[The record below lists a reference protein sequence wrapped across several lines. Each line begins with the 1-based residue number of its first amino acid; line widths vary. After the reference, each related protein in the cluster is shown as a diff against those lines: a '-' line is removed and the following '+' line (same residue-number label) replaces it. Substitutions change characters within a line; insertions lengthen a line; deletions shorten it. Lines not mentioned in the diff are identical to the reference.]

1 MNKCGG
7 LIKMGKFDFRPTG
20 VMPALVTPFNKDDE
34 SINEDYLRNLVN
46 HLIDQ
51 GVTGLVPVGTT
62 GEFVNM
68 TFEERLR
75 VIEIVV
81 DETNGRVPVI
91 AGTGETGTKM
101 VIDATKAA
109 TDIGADAAI
118 IVTPYYL
125 KPKAKGLYDHYF
137 TIAEKTDIPLV
148 LYNIPACTGVELPWT
163 VVEDLVDL
171 ENFVAIKDS
180 SGDYKYFSALL
191 EKVSD
196 KISVL
201 IGWDENVLGALAGG
215 AAGCILG
222 SANVIPK
229 VWLEIYDHVKNNR
242 LQEAQT
248 LQKKVQKLARMLINS
263 GALGAKECLNLMGIP
278 VGTTRKPIILGDSL
292 SYELQDEFR
301 VELEKL
307 GLIEKK
313 EIKFEV
319 GEKEL
324 TSRFYAVGVTPQK
337 ISDFRLK
344 VGESLVGSRAEL
356 AHIDLLIGTKDGP
369 VGDAYARALTHP
381 AKGREGL
388 QVILEPNMQVKPAT
402 IMIPTVKI
410 TSLRHASLT
419 YGPAQAAVA
428 KAVMKCVEDG
438 ILPKEAAEDILIVV
452 NVFVHPSASARKR
465 VFINNYKATRNAI
478 RKAMEGLPTVDDGI
492 KNAENARHPF
502 RNDP

>member
-1 MNKCGG
+1 
-7 LIKMGKFDFRPTG
+7 MGKFDFRPTG

-34 SINEDYLRNLVN
+34 SINEENLRNLVN
-46 HLIDQ
+46 HLIEQ

-75 VIEIVV
+75 VLEIVV

-91 AGTGETGTKM
+91 GGTGETGTKL

-109 TDIGADAAI
+109 TDIGCDAVI

-163 VVEDLVDL
+163 VVEDLVDI

-196 KISVL
+196 QISVL

-229 VWLEIYDHVKNNR
+229 LWIEIYDHVKNNR
-242 LQEAQT
+242 LKEAQA
-248 LQKKVQKLARMLINS
+248 LQKKVQKIARMLINS
-263 GALGAKECLNLMGIP
+263 GALGAKECLNMMGVP
-278 VGTTRKPIILGDSL
+278 VGTTRQPIILGDTL
-292 SYELQDEFR
+292 SYELRDEFR

-313 EIKFEV
+313 EIKFEI

-356 AHIDLLIGTKDGP
+356 AHIDLLIGNKDGP

-402 IMIPTVKI
+402 IMIPTVKVS
-410 TSLRHASLT
+410 SLRHASLT

-478 RKAMEGLPTVDDGI
+478 RKAMEGLPTVEDGI
-492 KNAENARHPF
+492 QNAENARHPF

>member
-1 MNKCGG
+1 
-7 LIKMGKFDFRPTG
+7 MGKFDFRPTG
-20 VMPALVTPFNKDDE
+20 IMPALVTPFNEDDE
-34 SINEDYLRNLVN
+34 TINEENLRNLVN
-46 HLIDQ
+46 HLIEQ

-91 AGTGETGTKM
+91 GGTGETGTKM

-109 TDIGADAAI
+109 TDIGCDAAI

-137 TIAEKTDIPLV
+137 KIAEKTDIPLV
-148 LYNIPACTGVELPWT
+148 LYNIPVCTGLELPWT
-163 VVEDLVDL
+163 VVEDLVEI

-180 SGDYKYFSALL
+180 SGDFRYFSALL

-201 IGWDENVLGALAGG
+201 NGWDENVLGALAGG

-242 LQEAQT
+242 LKEAQT

-263 GALGAKECLNLMGIP
+263 GALGAKECLNMMGIP
-278 VGTTRKPIILGDSL
+278 VGTTRSPIILGDAL
-292 SYELQDEFR
+292 SYELRDEFR

-313 EIKFEV
+313 ELKFKI
-319 GEKEL
+319 GEQEL
-324 TSRFYAVGVTPQK
+324 TSRFYSVGITPEK
-337 ISDFRLK
+337 ITDFSLK

-356 AHIDLLIGTKDGP
+356 AHIDLLIGDKNGP
-369 VGDAYARALTHP
+369 VGEAYARALTHP
-381 AKGREGL
+381 AKGKEGL
-388 QVILEPNMQVKPAT
+388 QVILEPNMQVKPPT
-402 IMIPTVKI
+402 IMIPTVKV

-419 YGPAQAAVA
+419 YGPAQAAVG
-428 KAVMKCVEDG
+428 KAIMQSIQDG
-438 ILPKEAAEDILIVV
+438 ILPEEILDKIVMIV

-478 RKAMEGLPTVDDGI
+478 RKAIEGLPTVEDGI
-492 KNAENARHPF
+492 KNAENARHPL

>member
-1 MNKCGG
+1 MS
-7 LIKMGKFDFRPTG
+7 KFDFRPTG
-20 VMPALVTPFNKDDE
+20 VMPALVTPFNKDE
-34 SINEDYLRNLVN
+34 SINEEQLRNLVN
-46 HLIDQ
+46 YLIEQ
-51 GVTGLVPVGTT
+51 GVTGLVPTGTT

-68 TFEERLR
+68 TREERLK

-91 AGTGETGTKM
+91 AGTGETGTKL
-101 VIDATKAA
+101 VINATKAA

-137 TIAEKTDIPLV
+137 TIAEKTDIPIV
-148 LYNIPACTGVELPWT
+148 LYNIPVCTGLELDWT
-163 VVEDLVDL
+163 IVEDLVEI

-201 IGWDENVLGALAGG
+201 IGWDELVLGALAGG

-229 VWLEIYDHVKNNR
+229 IWLEIYDHVQNNR
-242 LQEAQT
+242 LKEAQN

-278 VGTTRKPIILGDSL
+278 VGTTRQPIIMGDAL
-292 SYELQDEFR
+292 SYELRDEFR
-301 VELEKL
+301 IELEKL

-313 EIKFEV
+313 EIKFKI
-319 GEKEL
+319 GEEEIS
-324 TSRFYAVGVTPQK
+324 SRFYSVGVTPEK
-337 ISDFRLK
+337 ITDFNLK

-356 AHIDLLIGTKDGP
+356 AHVDLLIGKKDGP
-369 VGDAYARALTHP
+369 VGEGYARALTHP
-381 AKGREGL
+381 AKGKEGL

-402 IMIPTVKI
+402 VMIPTVKI

-428 KAVMKCVEDG
+428 KAVMQCVEDG
-438 ILPKEAAEDILIVV
+438 ILPKDASEDIVLIA
-452 NVFVHPSASARKR
+452 NVFVHPSASSRKR

-478 RKAMEGLPTVDDGI
+478 RKAMEGLPTAEEGI
-492 KNAENARHPF
+492 QNKENARHPL

>member
-1 MNKCGG
+1 MS
-7 LIKMGKFDFRPTG
+7 KFDFRPTG
-20 VMPALVTPFNKDDE
+20 VMPALVTPFNKDE
-34 SINEDYLRNLVN
+34 SINEGQLRDLVN
-46 HLIDQ
+46 NLIEQ
-51 GVTGLVPVGTT
+51 GITGLVPTGTT

-68 TFEERLR
+68 THEERLK

-91 AGTGETGTKM
+91 AGTGETGTKLT
-101 VIDATKAA
+101 IDATKAA
-109 TDIGADAAI
+109 TDIGADAVL

-137 TIAEKTDIPLV
+137 TITEKTDIPIV
-148 LYNIPACTGVELPWT
+148 LYNIPVCTGLELDWT
-163 VVEDLVDL
+163 IVEDLIEI
-171 ENFVAIKDS
+171 ENIVAIKDS

-229 VWLEIYDHVKNNR
+229 IWLEIYDHIKNNR
-242 LQEAQT
+242 LIEAQT
-248 LQKKVQKLARMLINS
+248 EQKRIQKLARMLINS
-263 GALGAKECLNLMGIP
+263 GALGVKECLNMMGIP
-278 VGTTRKPIILGDSL
+278 VGTTRQPLILGDSL
-292 SYELQDEFR
+292 SYELRDELR

-307 GLIEKK
+307 GFIPKK
-313 EIKFEV
+313 EIKYEF

-324 TSRFYAVGVTPQK
+324 TSRFYAIGITPEK
-337 ISDFRLK
+337 ITSFDLR
-344 VGESLVGSRAEL
+344 VGESLVGNRVEL
-356 AHIDLLIGTKDGP
+356 AHIDLLIGKKDGP
-369 VGDAYARALTHP
+369 VGSAYALALTHP

-402 IMIPTVKI
+402 MMIPTIKV
-410 TSLRHASLT
+410 TSLRHASIV
-419 YGPAQAAVA
+419 YGAAQAAVA
-428 KAVMKCVEDG
+428 KAVVQCVKDG
-438 ILPKEAAEDILIVV
+438 IIPENLSEDLVIIV

-465 VFINNYKATRNAI
+465 VFINNFKATRNAI
-478 RKAMEGLPTVDDGI
+478 RKAMEGIPNVKDNIQNID
-492 KNAENARHPF
+492 NARHPL

>member
-1 MNKCGG
+1 MS
-7 LIKMGKFDFRPTG
+7 KFNFRPSG
-20 VMPALVTPFNKDDE
+20 VMPAMVTPFNKDE
-34 SINEDYLRNLVN
+34 SINEENLRNLVN

-51 GVTGLVPVGTT
+51 GVNGLVPVGTT

-68 TFEERLR
+68 TFEERSK

-91 AGTGETGTKM
+91 AGTGETGTKL

-109 TDIGADAAI
+109 TDIGADAAL

-137 TIAEKTDIPLV
+137 TIAEKTDIPIV
-148 LYNIPACTGVELPWT
+148 LYNIPVCTGVELPWT
-163 VVEDLVDL
+163 VVEDLVDI
-171 ENFVAIKDS
+171 ENIVGIKDS

-222 SANVIPK
+222 SANVFPK
-229 VWLEIYDHVKNNR
+229 IWLEIYDHVKNNR
-242 LQEAQT
+242 LQEAQI
-248 LQKKVQKLARMLINS
+248 LQKKIQKLARLLIGS
-263 GALGAKECLNLMGIP
+263 GALGAKSCLNMMNVP
-278 VGTTRKPIILGDSL
+278 VGKTRRPLVLGDAL
-292 SYELQDEFR
+292 SYENKDELR
-301 VELEKL
+301 VELEKF
-307 GLIEKK
+307 GLIEKT
-313 EIKFEV
+313 EVQFEL
-319 GEKEL
+319 GEKPL
-324 TSRFYAVGVTPQK
+324 ISRFYAVGITPQK
-337 ISDFRLK
+337 ITDFELK
-344 VGESLVGSRAEL
+344 VGESLVGNRPEL
-356 AHIDLLIGTKDGP
+356 AHIDLLIGKKDGP
-369 VGDAYARALTHP
+369 VGQAYARALTNLEE
-381 AKGREGL
+381 GREGL
-388 QVILEPNMQVKPAT
+388 QVILEPNMLVKPAT
-402 IMIPTVKI
+402 IMIPTVKP

-419 YGPAQAAVA
+419 YGPAQAAIA
-428 KAVMKCVEDG
+428 KAVMQCVEDG
-438 ILPKEAAEDILIVV
+438 ILPKELAEDIVLIV

-465 VFINNYKATRNAI
+465 IFINNYKATRNSI

-492 KNAENARHPF
+492 ENTENARHPF

>member
-1 MNKCGG
+1 
-7 LIKMGKFDFRPTG
+7 MGKFDFRPKG
-20 VMPALVTPFNKDDE
+20 VMPALVTPFNKGDE
-34 SINEDYLRNLVN
+34 TVNEENLRNLVN

-68 TFEERLR
+68 TFEERSK

-91 AGTGETGTKM
+91 AGTGESGTKLA
-101 VIDATKAA
+101 INATRTA
-109 TDIGADAAI
+109 TDLGVDAVL

-125 KPKAKGLYDHYF
+125 KPKAKGIYDHYF
-137 TIAEKTDIPLV
+137 TISEKTDIPIV

-163 VVEDLVDL
+163 VVEDLVDI
-171 ENFVAIKDS
+171 ENIVAIKDS

-229 VWLEIYDHVKNNR
+229 IWLEIYDHVKNNR
-242 LQEAQT
+242 LEKAQS
-248 LQKKVQKLARMLINS
+248 LQKKVQKIARLLINS
-263 GALGAKECLNLMGIP
+263 GALGVKSCLNMMKIP
-278 VGTTRKPIILGDSL
+278 VGTARQPLILGDSL
-292 SYELQDEFR
+292 SYEIKDELR
-301 VELEKL
+301 IELEKL
-307 GLIEKK
+307 GFIKKK
-313 EIKFEV
+313 ELHFEI
-319 GEKEL
+319 GKKHL
-324 TSRFYAVGVTPQK
+324 TSRFYAIGVTPQK

-344 VGESLVGSRAEL
+344 IGESLVGNRPEL
-356 AHIDLLIGTKDGP
+356 AHIDLLIGDKDGP
-369 VGDAYARALTHP
+369 VGNAYALALTNP
-381 AKGREGL
+381 KEEGEGL

-402 IMIPTVKI
+402 IMIPTVRP

-419 YGPAQAAVA
+419 YGPAQSAIA
-428 KAVMKCVEDG
+428 KAVMQCVEDG
-438 ILPKEAAEDILIVV
+438 ILPKELADDIVIIV

-492 KNAENARHPF
+492 KNAENARHPL

>member
-1 MNKCGG
+1 
-7 LIKMGKFDFRPTG
+7 
-20 VMPALVTPFNKDDE
+20 MPALVTPFNKEDE
-34 SINEDYLRNLVN
+34 SINEENLRNLVN
-46 HLIDQ
+46 YLIEQ

-75 VIEIVV
+75 VLEIVV

-91 AGTGETGTKM
+91 GGTGETGTKL

-109 TDIGADAAI
+109 TDIGCDAAI

-137 TIAEKTDIPLV
+137 TIAEQTDIPLV

-163 VVEDLVDL
+163 VVEDLVDI
-171 ENFVAIKDS
+171 ENIVAIKDS

-229 VWLEIYDHVKNNR
+229 IWLEIYDHVKNNR
-242 LQEAQT
+242 LAEAQV
-248 LQKKVQKLARMLINS
+248 LQKKVQKIARMLINS
-263 GALGAKECLNLMGIP
+263 GALGAKSCLNMMGIP
-278 VGTTRKPIILGDSL
+278 VGTTRRPIILGDSL
-292 SYELQDEFR
+292 SYEFQDEFR

-307 GLIEKK
+307 GLIKKK
-313 EIKFEV
+313 EIKFEI

-324 TSRFYAVGVTPQK
+324 TSRFYAIGVTPEK

-344 VGESLVGSRAEL
+344 VGESLVGNRAEL
-356 AHIDLLIGTKDGP
+356 AHIDLLIGNKDGP

-388 QVILEPNMQVKPAT
+388 QVILEPNMQVKPPT
-402 IMIPTVKI
+402 IMIPTVKV

-438 ILPKEAAEDILIVV
+438 IIPKEATDDIVIVV

-465 VFINNYKATRNAI
+465 IFINNYKATRNAI
-478 RKAMEGLPTVDDGI
+478 RKAMEGLPTVEDGI
-492 KNAENARHPF
+492 ENAENARHPF

>member
-1 MNKCGG
+1 
-7 LIKMGKFDFRPTG
+7 MGKFDFRPTG
-20 VMPALVTPFNKDDE
+20 IMPALVTPFNKEDE
-34 SINEDYLRNLVN
+34 SINEENLRNLVN

-51 GVTGLVPVGTT
+51 RVTGLVPVGTT

-68 TFEERLR
+68 TFEERQK

-91 AGTGETGTKM
+91 AGTGETGTKL
-101 VIDATKAA
+101 VIEATKAA
-109 TDIGADAAI
+109 TDIGADAVL

-137 TIAEKTDIPLV
+137 TIAEKTDIPIL

-163 VVEDLVDL
+163 VVEDLIDIDNIVG
-171 ENFVAIKDS
+171 IKDS

-222 SANVIPK
+222 SANVFPK
-229 VWLEIYDHVKNNR
+229 IWLEIYDYVKNNR
-242 LQEAQT
+242 LPEAQL
-248 LQKKVQKLARMLINS
+248 LQKKIQKIARLLINS
-263 GALGAKECLNLMGIP
+263 GALGVKSCLNMMKIP
-278 VGTTRKPIILGDSL
+278 VGTTRQPLIIGDAL
-292 SYELQDEFR
+292 SYEIKDELR

-307 GLIEKK
+307 GLIMKT
-313 EIKFEV
+313 EIQFEI
-319 GEKEL
+319 GEKPL
-324 TSRFYAVGVTPQK
+324 KSRFYAVGVTPQK
-337 ISDFRLK
+337 ISDFELK
-344 VGESLVGSRAEL
+344 VGESLVGERVEL
-356 AHIDLLIGTKDGP
+356 AHIDILIGRKSGP
-369 VGDAYARALTHP
+369 VGNAYAQALANP
-381 AKGREGL
+381 EEGREGL
-388 QVILEPNMQVKPAT
+388 QVILEPNMQVKPST
-402 IMIPTVKI
+402 IMIPTVRP

-419 YGPAQAAVA
+419 YGPAQAAIA
-428 KAVMKCVEDG
+428 KAVMQCVEDG
-438 ILPKEAAEDILIVV
+438 ILPKEAADDIAIIV

-478 RKAMEGLPTVDDGI
+478 RKAMEGLP
-492 KNAENARHPF
+492 
-502 RNDP
+502 

>member
-1 MNKCGG
+1 M
-7 LIKMGKFDFRPTG
+7 
-20 VMPALVTPFNKDDE
+20 VTPFNKDE
-34 SINEDYLRNLVN
+34 SINEENLRNLVN
-46 HLIDQ
+46 YLIEQ

-68 TFEERLR
+68 TIKERLK

-81 DETNGRVPVI
+81 DEANNRVPVI
-91 AGTGETGTKM
+91 AGTGETGTKL
-101 VIDATKAA
+101 VIDSTKAA
-109 TDIGADAAI
+109 TDIGADAVL

-137 TIAEKTDIPLV
+137 TIAEKTDIPIV

-163 VVEDLVDL
+163 VVEDLVDI
-171 ENFVAIKDS
+171 EKIVAIKDS
-180 SGDYKYFSALL
+180 SGDYRYFSALL

-222 SANVIPK
+222 SANVFPK
-229 VWLEIYDHVKNNR
+229 IWLEIYEHVKNNR
-242 LQEAQT
+242 LEEAQI
-248 LQKKVQKLARMLINS
+248 LQKRVQKIARLLINS
-263 GALGAKECLNLMGIP
+263 GALGVKSCLNMMKVP
-278 VGTTRKPIILGDSL
+278 VGKTRQPLILGDAL
-292 SYELQDEFR
+292 SYEIKDELR

-307 GLIEKK
+307 GLIKK
-313 EIKFEV
+313 TEVQFEF
-319 GEKEL
+319 GEKPL
-324 TSRFYAVGVTPQK
+324 TSRFYAVGITPEK
-337 ISDFRLK
+337 ITDFELK
-344 VGESLVGSRAEL
+344 VGESLVGNRAEL
-356 AHIDLLIGTKDGP
+356 AHIDLLIGRKDGP
-369 VGDAYARALTHP
+369 VGIAYAQALTNP
-381 AKGREGL
+381 EEGREGL

-402 IMIPTVKI
+402 VMIPTVRP

-419 YGPAQAAVA
+419 YGPAQAAIG
-428 KAVMKCVEDG
+428 KAIIQCIEDG
-438 ILPKEAAEDILIVV
+438 ILPKELADEILIIV

-465 VFINNYKATRNAI
+465 IFINNYKATRNAI
-478 RKAMEGLPTVDDGI
+478 RKAMEGLPNVDDGI

>member
-1 MNKCGG
+1 
-7 LIKMGKFDFRPTG
+7 LGKFDFRPTG
-20 VMPALVTPFNKDDE
+20 VMPAMVTPFNKDE
-34 SINEDYLRNLVN
+34 SINEEYLRNLVN
-46 HLIDQ
+46 HFIDQ
-51 GVTGLVPVGTT
+51 GVTGLVPCGTT

-68 TFEERLR
+68 TFEERLK

-91 AGTGETGTKM
+91 AGTGETGTKL
-101 VIDATKAA
+101 VIDASKTA
-109 TDIGADAAI
+109 TDIGADAVI

-137 TIAEKTDIPLV
+137 TIAEKTDIPIV
-148 LYNIPACTGVELPWT
+148 LYNIPVCTGVELPWT
-163 VVEDLVDL
+163 VVEDLVDI

-180 SGDYKYFSALL
+180 SGDYKYHSALL

-201 IGWDENVLGALAGG
+201 IGWDELVLGALAGG

-229 VWLEIYDHVKNNR
+229 IWLEIYDHVKNNR
-242 LQEAQT
+242 LPEAQT
-248 LQKKVQKLARMLINS
+248 LQKQVQKIARMLINS

-278 VGTTRKPIILGDSL
+278 AGITRQPIILGDAL
-292 SYELQDEFR
+292 SYELRDEFR

-313 EIKFEV
+313 ELKFEI

-324 TSRFYAVGVTPQK
+324 TSRFYSVGVTPEK
-337 ISDFRLK
+337 ITDFNLK
-344 VGESLVGSRAEL
+344 VGESLVGDRVEL
-356 AHIDLLIGTKDGP
+356 AHVDLLIGMKDGP
-369 VGDAYARALTHP
+369 VGDGYARALTHP
-381 AKGREGL
+381 AKGKEGL

-402 IMIPTVKI
+402 VMIPTVKV

-438 ILPKEAAEDILIVV
+438 ILPKEASEDIVIIA
-452 NVFVHPSASARKR
+452 NVFVHPSASSRKR

-478 RKAMEGLPTVDDGI
+478 RKAIEGLPTVEDGI

>member
-1 MNKCGG
+1 
-7 LIKMGKFDFRPTG
+7 MGKFDYRPKG
-20 VMPALVTPFNKDDE
+20 VMPAMVTPFNKDE
-34 SINEDYLRNLVN
+34 SINEEQLRNLVN
-46 HLIDQ
+46 YFIDQ
-51 GVTGLVPVGTT
+51 GVTGLVPCGTT

-68 TFEERLR
+68 TFEERLK

-91 AGTGETGTKM
+91 AGTGETGTRM
-101 VIDATKAA
+101 VIDASKAA
-109 TDIGADAAI
+109 TDLGADAVI

-137 TIAEKTDIPLV
+137 TIAEKTDIPIV
-148 LYNIPACTGVELPWT
+148 LYNIPVCTGVELPWT
-163 VVEDLVDL
+163 VVEDLVDI

-180 SGDYKYFSALL
+180 SGDYKYHSALL

-201 IGWDENVLGALAGG
+201 IGWDELVLGALAGG
-215 AAGCILG
+215 SAGCILG

-229 VWLEIYDHVKNNR
+229 IWLELYDLVQNNR
-242 LQEAQT
+242 LTEAQT
-248 LQKKVQKLARMLINS
+248 LQKKVQKIARMLINS

-278 VGTTRKPIILGDSL
+278 VGITRQPIILGDSL
-292 SYELQDEFR
+292 SYELRDEFR

-313 EIKFEV
+313 ELKFEI

-324 TSRFYAVGVTPQK
+324 SSRFYSVGVTPQK
-337 ISDFRLK
+337 IVDFDLK
-344 VGESLVGSRAEL
+344 VGESLVGDRVEL
-356 AHIDLLIGTKDGP
+356 AHVDLLIGKKDGP
-369 VGDAYARALTHP
+369 VGEGYARALTHP
-381 AKGREGL
+381 AKGKEGL

-402 IMIPTVKI
+402 VMIPTVKV

-428 KAVMKCVEDG
+428 KAVVQCVEDG
-438 ILPKEAAEDILIVV
+438 ILPKAASEDIVIIA
-452 NVFVHPSASARKR
+452 NVFVHPSASSRKR

-478 RKAMEGLPTVDDGI
+478 RKAMEGLPTVEDGI
-492 KNAENARHPF
+492 ANAENARHPF